1 MVDMKGR
8 RKLLLMLVV
17 TFLAGI
23 ISSHSVDAKE
33 ETDFNEIILKINEQN
48 MKISSLEADGKVDLE
63 IENLGAGVL
72 ELDFRYQLDPSL
84 AIESNFQLIGEMV
97 EYGGDGATEIR
108 PIESYGPLIVKDRL
122 AYYFNGY
129 VWTVS
134 DISKIS
140 KLLTNLISQIG
151 INSQNFKSAEQLDR
165 YMAFIEKYYDF
176 TESDTDYIFQLKD
189 PINREEFWQEA
200 QAIQN
205 ITLNRQADQLISK
218 PLEEWSDLEKEVYFL
233 IFQQMETAYSKENF
247 YISSIQLNM
256 EANGDDVQTFASYF
270 DLKDNFEKAEADWFK
285 LNLKFDFSNHGADFD
300 IQIPE
305 NAPEFYGYSFK
316 KVNFSP

>member
-1 MVDMKGR
+1 MKGR

-23 ISSHSVDAKE
+23 ISSHSIDAKE

-134 DISKIS
+134 DISKTS
-140 KLLTNLISQIG
+140 KLLSNLISQIG
-151 INSQNFKSAEQLDR
+151 INSQNFNSAEQLDS

-176 TESDTDYIFQLKD
+176 TESESDYIFQLKD
-189 PINREEFWQEA
+189 KINHEEFWQEV

-205 ITLNRQADQLISK
+205 LTLNRQANQPVSK

-233 IFQQMETAYSKENF
+233 VFQQMETAYSKENF

-270 DLKDNFEKAEADWFK
+270 DLKDHFERAEADWFK

-316 KVNFSP
+316 DDNSPP

>member
-1 MVDMKGR
+1 MKGR

-23 ISSHSVDAKE
+23 ISSHSVDAQE

-97 EYGGDGATEIR
+97 EYGGDGATGIR
-108 PIESYGPLIVKDRL
+108 PIESYGPLIIKDRL

-134 DISKIS
+134 DISKTS
-140 KLLTNLISQIG
+140 KLLTNLFSQIG

-176 TESDTDYIFQLKD
+176 TESDSDYIFQLKD
-189 PINREEFWQEA
+189 PINREEFWREA

-205 ITLNRQADQLISK
+205 ITLNRQADQPISK
-218 PLEEWSDLEKEVYFL
+218 PLEEWLDLEKEVYFL

-270 DLKDNFEKAEADWFK
+270 DLKDHFEKAEADWFK

-316 KVNFSP
+316 EVNFSP